1 MSDNEIGSKKLS
13 VNDPA
18 PDFTLPT
25 HNEGELNIAWYQSR
39 KNVVLAFYPADWTP
53 VCSNQIPGYQK
64 DIEIFDQFDCQ
75 LFCISTDSVPCH
87 IAWAKS
93 LGGLSYPLMSDF
105 YPHGEVSKKY
115 GVLNSRGYPNRTIFL
130 IDKTGIIRFIEDLEF
145 AQLPDNKILFEE
157 LRKLSK

>member
-64 DIEIFDQFDCQ
+64 DIEIFDQYDCQ

-115 GVLNSRGYPNRTIFL
+115 GVLNLRGYPNRTIFL